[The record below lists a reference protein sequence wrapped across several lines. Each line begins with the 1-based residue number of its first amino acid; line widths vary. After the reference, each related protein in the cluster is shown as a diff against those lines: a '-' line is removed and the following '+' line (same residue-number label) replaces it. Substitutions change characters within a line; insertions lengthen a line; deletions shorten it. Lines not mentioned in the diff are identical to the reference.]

1 MQVCSLSPPLSA
13 LGLPT
18 RTALDKDRNSQVC
31 IAVASTPAPR
41 QYANMQQAFG
51 DQWIDLPVEGGTR
64 ASKQWWSVTFFDF
77 CAGVDCRGS
86 GEPKPRT
93 RPAVVGHRN
102 FSPDLEPEEFYYSK
116 LLLHTVWREPGDWLL
131 PQDARSHAAAF
142 SRIASD
148 AEGFPSFLQSVC
160 FPKMDGTVAA
170 ARQLQKVQATMYL
183 KSLISTS
190 QVTTPSVEQEKYE
203 NALKIMQLLRAP
215 SRGGLSLWGFL
226 FGGLRF

>member
-1 MQVCSLSPPLSA
+1 
-13 LGLPT
+13 
-18 RTALDKDRNSQVC
+18 
-31 IAVASTPAPR
+31 
-41 QYANMQQAFG
+41 MQQAFG

-203 NALKIMQLLRAP
+203 NALKIMQLLRQRHGDQILMDVPDRVP
-215 SRGGLSLWGFL
+215 SGLQRIDAS
-226 FGGLRF
+226 